1 MDPITPSDLVGTVLQ
16 ILFFLRKI
24 YLTLEENIRRR
35 HFIVQQIS
43 VSPTSI
49 FFPRKEPVKKKTNYN
64 VTQFFLKKKITQ
76 CR

>member
-49 FFPRKEPVKKKTNYN
+49 FFSPKRASKKKN
-64 VTQFFLKKKITQ
+64 KITM
-76 CR
+76 

>member
-1 MDPITPSDLVGTVLQ
+1 LVGTVLQ

-43 VSPTSI
+43 VSPPSI
-49 FFPRKEPVKKKTNYN
+49 FFPRKEPVKKKT
-64 VTQFFLKKKITQ
+64 ITM
-76 CR
+76 

>member
-43 VSPTSI
+43 VSPPSI
-49 FFPRKEPVKKKTNYN
+49 FFSPKRASKKKKNYN

>member
-1 MDPITPSDLVGTVLQ
+1 LVGTVLQ

-49 FFPRKEPVKKKTNYN
+49 FFSPKRASKKKN
-64 VTQFFLKKKITQ
+64 KITM
-76 CR
+76 